1 MDDMDDSKKTDT
13 PKPEHHGGKQ
23 PWAPSEDDLEKI
35 EKLASQGLN
44 LDQISRAIGICN
56 STLYAKKASNY
67 PEIQDAIDAGR
78 AKGIKEV
85 TNALFEKAKK
95 GDNVSMIFFLK
106 NRDPENWM
114 DVQNHR
120 HGGHGGGPIETIS
133 KVIRVRSRK
142 PDPKPE

>member
-13 PKPEHHGGKQ
+13 AAPDHHGGKQ

-35 EKLASQGLN
+35 EELASQGLN

-56 STLYAKKASNY
+56 STLYAKKASDY
-67 PEIQDAIDAGR
+67 PEIQEAIDTGR
-78 AKGIKEV
+78 AKGIEEV
-85 TNALFEKAKK
+85 TNALYEKAKK

-114 DVQNHR
+114 DVQKHH
-120 HGGHGGGPIETIS
+120 HGGHDGGPIMVTRT
-133 KVIRVRSRK
+133 VINPPNKNES
-142 PDPKPE
+142 